1 MNATNSKEIKE
12 LSSLIKGFPY
22 IYIVSNE
29 KLIVDIPSQHFSL
42 IYIGNEPSIYPYDRI
57 YKDDLLTIEFSRD
70 KIRSSIEYFYQN
82 KPTYRADDL
91 HPDFEHDSV
100 CLKVKMGLDDNQEII
115 TIDFSEKADALT
127 VFSPG
132 TWKGCPV
139 GQLPHLLFCQVAE
152 GEHQFGNL

>member
-1 MNATNSKEIKE
+1 M
-12 LSSLIKGFPY
+12 PY

-29 KLIVDIPSQHFSL
+29 KLIVDIPSEHFSL

-57 YKDDLLTIEFSRD
+57 YTDDLLTIEFSRD

-115 TIDFSEKADALT
+115 TIEFFRES
-127 VFSPG
+127 
-132 TWKGCPV
+132 TWTTRSGSGYNWIWENLNGC
-139 GQLPHLLFCQVAE
+139 LIY
-152 GEHQFGNL
+152 